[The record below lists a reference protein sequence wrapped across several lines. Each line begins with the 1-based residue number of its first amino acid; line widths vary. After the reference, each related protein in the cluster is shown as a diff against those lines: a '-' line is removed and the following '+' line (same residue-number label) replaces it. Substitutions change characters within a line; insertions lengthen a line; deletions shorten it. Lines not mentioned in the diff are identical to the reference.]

1 MPRLSLAVDKGT
13 WMART
18 HPRGAKTGAEV
29 ESWAFLATAKL
40 LNREVDTATLTS
52 LLAML

>member
-1 MPRLSLAVDKGT
+1 MSRLSLVVDKGT
-13 WMART
+13 WMVRT
-18 HPRGAKTGAEV
+18 HPRGAKTGAGV